1 MTTPSTPGPSGTSGM
16 PGMPTPVGS
25 PIVTGVFAP
34 VATSS
39 PIRRTSPLRQ
49 ANAVLYQQF
58 LEAMNMGD
66 QERIGQLMT
75 PTFVDHHPGFEINGL
90 ACFQEAVR
98 EVRAALRFQGDA
110 EDILQIDDQVITRVR
125 WRGTHVGTILGIPS
139 TGRQVEW
146 TSIEIWRVSNG
157 KFAERWAQEDLLGL
171 RDQLA
176 GNTEN
181 LALVRRVADALNAR
195 DHDTLDELLA
205 PSFVDHNPVC
215 DARSL
220 DEFKSVVGASV
231 EAFDFTTDLDQLY
244 AADGSRVVAHVTC
257 TGRHVGSAFGRLP
270 TGRDIEWTSTEVYRI
285 ADGKIAERWVQADV
299 AALMRQ
305 VGVPLPP
312 A

>member
-1 MTTPSTPGPSGTSGM
+1 MTTPSTPGM
-16 PGMPTPVGS
+16 PGMPTPPGS
-25 PIVTGVFAP
+25 PSAANLFAP
-34 VATSS
+34 VSTTS
-39 PIRRTSPLRQ
+39 PIRRTTPLRQ

-66 QERIGQLMT
+66 QLRIGQLMT

-110 EDILQIDDQVITRVR
+110 EDILQIDDQVIARVR
-125 WRGTHVGTILGIPS
+125 WRGTHVGAILGIPP

-157 KFAERWAQEDLLGL
+157 KFAERWAQEDLFGL

-181 LALVRRVADALNAR
+181 LALVRRVTDVLNAR
-195 DHDTLDELLA
+195 DHDALDELLA
-205 PSFVDHNPVC
+205 PAFVDHNPAGDV
-215 DARSL
+215 RSL
-220 DEFKSVVGASV
+220 DEFKNVVRAGI
-231 EAFDFTTDLDQLY
+231 EAFDFTTDVDQLY
-244 AADGSRVVAHVTC
+244 AADGSRVVAHLTR
-257 TGRHVGSAFGRLP
+257 TGRHVGAAFGRLP
-270 TGRDIEWTSTEVYRI
+270 TGRVVEWTSTEVYRI
-285 ADGKIAERWVQADV
+285 ADGRIAERWTQTDIAG
-299 AALMRQ
+299 LIRQ